1 MNRIIVID
9 KPYGLTSSYV
19 ANKLKNFLGAKKAGH
34 SGTLD
39 PIATGVLVVF
49 FDDMTKIIPYIN
61 EEIKK
66 YEVKILLGLET
77 DTLDIAG
84 KITSLSMKSDYLNT
98 DFNKVISAF
107 IGEYIYQPPIYSA
120 IKVKGVPSYRYARE
134 GRDLELKDKKS
145 TIDKIQIIENGRSTL
160 NLIVTST
167 KGTYIRALARDIG
180 KSISSFGIVSK
191 LRRLSTGKFSI
202 ENSNDFYSIL
212 KGNKPDFFDIRR
224 ILPSL
229 EINQSISNR
238 LFREKNHKKVDLFS
252 FTGFVPDS
260 SVILLMN
267 NKSPELIARNKFNS
281 KGEYLNSEIKFFSK
295 KN

>member
-145 TIDKIQIIENGRSTL
+145 IIDKIQIIENGRSTL

-229 EINQSISNR
+229 EINQSIF
-238 LFREKNHKKVDLFS
+238 LIFIGVE
-252 FTGFVPDS
+252 
-260 SVILLMN
+260 VILN
-267 NKSPELIARNKFNS
+267 NCLQEAKIIMCTMIHLILHLKTYSKSIMPHITKHLITF
-281 KGEYLNSEIKFFSK
+281 LFT
-295 KN
+295 